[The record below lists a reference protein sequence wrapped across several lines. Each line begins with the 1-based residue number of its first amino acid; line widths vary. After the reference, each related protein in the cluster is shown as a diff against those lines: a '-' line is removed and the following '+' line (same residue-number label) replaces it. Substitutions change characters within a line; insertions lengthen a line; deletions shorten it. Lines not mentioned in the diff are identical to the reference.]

1 MKSTEIS
8 YPSISSISATEDS
21 PQQSGTRY
29 IRISGTFTNP
39 SSFYTAKLFDSNGKQ
54 LSSST
59 GTSISANVEI
69 TKDMFETTKRFILRI
84 IGKDS
89 NKYAEKEITVAISPS
104 GVGLYGK
111 LNSNVIDIDQSVF
124 KNVNFKQAQEV
135 WIKING
141 EIKKTTK

>member
-1 MKSTEIS
+1 M
-8 YPSISSISATEDS
+8 Y
-21 PQQSGTRY
+21 
-29 IRISGTFTNP
+29 
-39 SSFYTAKLFDSNGKQ
+39 
-54 LSSST
+54 
-59 GTSISANVEI
+59 
-69 TKDMFETTKRFILRI
+69 ETTKRFILRI

-89 NKYAEKEITVAISPS
+89 NKYAEKEVTVSISPS

-111 LNSNVIDIDQSVF
+111 LNSNIIDIDQSVF

>member
-1 MKSTEIS
+1 M
-8 YPSISSISATEDS
+8 Y
-21 PQQSGTRY
+21 
-29 IRISGTFTNP
+29 
-39 SSFYTAKLFDSNGKQ
+39 
-54 LSSST
+54 
-59 GTSISANVEI
+59 
-69 TKDMFETTKRFILRI
+69 ETTKRFILRI

-89 NKYAEKEITVAISPS
+89 NKYAEKEVTVSISPS

-111 LNSNVIDIDQSVF
+111 LNSNVININQSVF